1 MAFSFVTEEA
11 KGSQTFM
18 TFDERM
24 ARLSPVQPS
33 PSDMVSLL
41 RSTYQESFQLLVK
54 TAAEETFSL
63 TVSRSYPLHY
73 VKLMICDKVGVAPF
87 NQGLFLN
94 EVWLNDHRRTLSD
107 YNFNADSVLY
117 LAPCF
122 RGKMKVYV
130 KTISGKRIQFYAN
143 FSHHIREVKAFIQDK
158 VGVPADQQKL
168 VYAGNQLGDNHI
180 LGYYYVQN
188 NSTIRLVDDTLM
200 TLQISVV
207 HVSTGKTISLEVESS
222 NTIKDVKV
230 KIQDKEDIPANQQTI
245 FLPQNQLEDD
255 STLADYSCREGK
267 GLGQESHPSQP
278 PTEARRCLEADAD
291 INFKND

>member
-1 MAFSFVTEEA
+1 MAFSFLTEA

-24 ARLSPVQPS
+24 ARLSAVKLS
-33 PSDMVSLL
+33 PNDNMVSLL
-41 RSTYQESFQLLVK
+41 RSTSQESFQLLVK
-54 TAAEETFSL
+54 TAAKQTFSL

-73 VKLMICDKVGVAPF
+73 VKLMIRDKVGVAPF

-94 EVWLNDHRRTLSD
+94 GVWLNDHRCTLSD
-107 YNFNADSVLY
+107 YKFNVDSVLY

-122 RGKMKVYV
+122 RGKMKVAV
-130 KTISGKRIQFYAN
+130 ETISGKRIQFFAN

-158 VGVPADQQKL
+158 VGVTADQQKL
-168 VYAGNQLGDNHI
+168 VYAGNQLRDNHI

-188 NSTIRLVDDTLM
+188 KSTIRLVDDTLM

-207 HVSTGKTISLEVESS
+207 NVSTGNIISLEVESS

-230 KIQDKEDIPANQQTI
+230 KIQDKEDI
-245 FLPQNQLEDD
+245 
-255 STLADYSCREGK
+255 LADQHVGLRHKKVLGK
-267 GLGQESHPSQP
+267 CLGALNFGDKGKR
-278 PTEARRCLEADAD
+278 ARISVKVMIRLK
-291 INFKND
+291 I